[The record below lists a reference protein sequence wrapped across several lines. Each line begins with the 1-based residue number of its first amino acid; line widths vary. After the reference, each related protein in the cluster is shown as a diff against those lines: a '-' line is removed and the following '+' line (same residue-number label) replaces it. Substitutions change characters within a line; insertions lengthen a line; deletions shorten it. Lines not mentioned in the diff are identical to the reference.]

1 MIKTFLKTEL
11 VINLWEGLN
20 NGYITTD
27 EYAEMLELQSLSD
40 YSDLDKE
47 MALDS
52 ENIEF

>member
-1 MIKTFLKTEL
+1 MIKTFLKMEL
-11 VINLWEGLN
+11 VKELWVGLN
-20 NGYITTD
+20 NGYITKD

-40 YSDLDKE
+40 GSELDKE